1 MTPQALVEFLKED
14 GNILFALSSNL
25 AEQYRDLAREFDV
38 EFDER
43 GTRLVDHFSSLS
55 SDPTHTSVLVQD
67 GLDASLGP
75 LFSAPAAVAD
85 PFLYK
90 NGIVHRVGDNP
101 LAFPILRPASLSYSF
116 EGPLSEGEAS
126 SIDRLDSP
134 DRELMLGSEAD
145 VSLISAFQ
153 LLNTDRRNPDQ
164 SPKRVGSAGRVA
176 FVGSIEAFSNAAI
189 DTKNIETKDGKR

>member
-90 NGIVHRVGDNP
+90 YGVVHRVGDNP

-116 EGPLSEGEAS
+116 EGPLSEDEAS